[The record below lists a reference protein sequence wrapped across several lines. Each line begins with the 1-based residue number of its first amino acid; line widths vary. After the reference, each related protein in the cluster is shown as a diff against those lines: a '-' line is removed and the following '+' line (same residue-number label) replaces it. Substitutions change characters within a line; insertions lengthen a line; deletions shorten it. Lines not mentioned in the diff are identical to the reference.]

1 MDKLIGISGF
11 ARSGKDT
18 LYNSC
23 AKILQEK
30 GKKTI
35 RFAFADALKN
45 ECDNF
50 LKKHVGISAFTEDNK
65 EKEIIRPFLVT
76 YGTDIRRKLDQ
87 NCWIKTIQG
96 EVEDYLS
103 KDYYVFITDV
113 RFKNEAEWVNING
126 GSLVNLSREGF
137 GPANHEERRQLH
149 LMKTLFK
156 YNLHWDTFGPDNI
169 SECDNYARS
178 MLEHIFIPNAIFTHV
193 QLDPAS

>member
-23 AKILQEK
+23 AKILEDQ

-35 RFAFADALKN
+35 RFAFADALKE
-45 ECDNF
+45 ECDKF
-50 LKKHVGISAFTEDNK
+50 LLDNVGISAFTEKDE
-65 EKEIIRPFLVT
+65 EKKIIRPFLVT
-76 YGTDIRRKLDQ
+76 YGTDIRRKLDE
-87 NCWIKTIQG
+87 NCWIKTIQDRVVDHLNKG
-96 EVEDYLS
+96 
-103 KDYYVFITDV
+103 YYVFITDV

-126 GSLVNLSREGF
+126 GGVVNVSREGV

-156 YNLHWDTFGPDNI
+156 YNLHWDTFGSSNI
-169 SECDNYARS
+169 SQCDQYAQS
-178 MLEHIFIPNAIFTHV
+178 MLEHIFIPNAIFTHIE
-193 QLDPAS
+193 LNPAS